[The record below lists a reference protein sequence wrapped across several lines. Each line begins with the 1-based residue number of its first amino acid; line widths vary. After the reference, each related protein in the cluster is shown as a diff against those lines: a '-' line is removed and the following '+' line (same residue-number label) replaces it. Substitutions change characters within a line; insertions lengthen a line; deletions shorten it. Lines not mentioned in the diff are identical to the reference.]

1 MHGLFI
7 CRDRGQE
14 RGEEKTAGEKMQS
27 KDMGLKE
34 TCHTWEHR
42 QLNIVGMQKCDN

>member
-14 RGEEKTAGEKMQS
+14 RGEEKPAGEKMQS
-27 KDMGLKE
+27 KEKGLKE
-34 TCHTWEHR
+34 TCHTREHR
-42 QLNIVGMQKCDN
+42 PFNIVGMQKWDN